1 MNTKSSFLIALI
13 FTVLLSSCSSIRVV
27 SDYDKDA
34 TFSDYKT
41 FAFYKPGIDKAE
53 INDID
58 KKRILRAIEK
68 TMLIKGFKKSESPD
82 LLISIFT
89 KSREE
94 VNVYSNGFGPY
105 GYGWGWTPFYWN
117 NMNMTSVST
126 STQGVLYIDLID
138 ALKKELIWQGQGTGY
153 LTTNPEKKENLIQ
166 EFVNQILEKYPPT
179 L

>member
-1 MNTKSSFLIALI
+1 MKNKYSYLLAFICIA
-13 FTVLLSSCSSIRVV
+13 FTYSCSSIRVV

-34 TFSDYKT
+34 TFSDYKS

-68 TMLIKGFKKSESPD
+68 TMLIKGFEKSESPD

-117 NMNMTSVST
+117 NMNTTSVST
-126 STQGVLYIDLID
+126 STQGVLFIDLID
-138 ALKKELIWQGQGTGY
+138 ASKKGLIWQGQGRGY

-179 L
+179 I

>member
-1 MNTKSSFLIALI
+1 MKNKYSYLLAFICIA
-13 FTVLLSSCSSIRVV
+13 FTYSCSSIRVV

-34 TFSDYKT
+34 TFSDYKS

-68 TMLIKGFKKSESPD
+68 TMLIKGFEKSESPD
-82 LLISIFT
+82 VLICSFT
-89 KSREE
+89 KAREE

-138 ALKKELIWQGQGTGY
+138 ASKKELIWQGQGSGY

-179 L
+179 M

>member
-1 MNTKSSFLIALI
+1 MKNKYSYLLAFICIA
-13 FTVLLSSCSSIRVV
+13 FTYSCSSIRVV

-34 TFSDYKT
+34 TFSDYKS

-68 TMLIKGFKKSESPD
+68 TMLIKGFEKSESPD

-94 VNVYSNGFGPY
+94 VNVYSNGFSPY

-138 ALKKELIWQGQGTGY
+138 ASKKELIWQGQGSGY

-166 EFVNQILEKYPPT
+166 EFVNQILKKYPPT
-179 L
+179 I

>member
-68 TMLIKGFKKSESPD
+68 TMLTKGFKKSESPD

-89 KSREE
+89 KSREKLMYIPM
-94 VNVYSNGFGPY
+94 VLAPMDMDGVGPH
-105 GYGWGWTPFYWN
+105 F
-117 NMNMTSVST
+117 
-126 STQGVLYIDLID
+126 
-138 ALKKELIWQGQGTGY
+138 TG
-153 LTTNPEKKENLIQ
+153 I
-166 EFVNQILEKYPPT
+166 I
-179 L
+179 

>member
-1 MNTKSSFLIALI
+1 MKKIFNIFLIVV
-13 FTVLLSSCSSIRVV
+13 FTITSINCSSIRVV
-27 SDYDKDA
+27 SDFDKEV
-34 TFSDYKT
+34 TFSNYKT

-68 TMLIKGFKKSESPD
+68 TMLEKGFQKSESPD
-82 LLISIFT
+82 MLISIFT

-117 NMNMTSVST
+117 NNTSVVT
-126 STQGVLYIDLID
+126 STQGILYIDLID
-138 ALKKELIWQGQGTGY
+138 ASKKELIWQGQGSGY
-153 LTTNPEKKENLIQ
+153 LTSNPEKKEGLIQ
-166 EFVNQILEKYPPT
+166 EFVSEILEQYPPT
-179 L
+179 IN